1 MSGHA
6 GSRMRLPATGRERI
20 RLPRPLLGRVS
31 ATEPVRRA
39 NRGLPEHI
47 WHSALEQGGGL
58 RAGAPVAE
66 PTGVI
71 DLTN

>member
-1 MSGHA
+1 MDSLLVRSESGCRTLFSV
-6 GSRMRLPATGRERI
+6 GYP
-20 RLPRPLLGRVS
+20 
-31 ATEPVRRA
+31 ATEPIRRA
-39 NRGLPEHI
+39 NRALPEHI
-47 WHSALEQGGGL
+47 WHSALEQGGDL